1 MAEKVCELQ
10 PHNLN
15 ISFRHFHTSYLSQIS
30 QMRYVEKNLSCR
42 EISVLYALEMWQNL
56 KFLHMWSNLKFLHM
70 TDVEKS
76 EVSPHLACVWCGE
89 CLYIYTCYAVLSKNW
104 FCCDLRRF
112 VAKSV
117 LLRFTHFCVEKNLT
131 KDCICGEKM
140 TNIRYASPPSHWP
153 NLVSFISSCGMS
165 QLNRMQKK
173 VGMAPQ
179 GAAWCYS

>member
-1 MAEKVCELQ
+1 MAEDLFHCREGKGEQ
-10 PHNLN
+10 A
-15 ISFRHFHTSYLSQIS
+15 ISPQVNFQTDGEMVKRHLHTWYLSQVS
-30 QMRYVEKNLSCR
+30 QVRYVEKNLSCG
-42 EISVLYALEMWQNL
+42 EISNLYAWQMWRNL

-117 LLRFTHFCVEKNLT
+117 LLRYTHFCVEKNQRLRMWR
-131 KDCICGEKM
+131 KNDKYEVWIYHFL
-140 TNIRYASPPSHWP
+140 NI
-153 NLVSFISSCGMS
+153 IEG
-165 QLNRMQKK
+165 
-173 VGMAPQ
+173 
-179 GAAWCYS
+179 

>member
-1 MAEKVCELQ
+1 M
-10 PHNLN
+10 
-15 ISFRHFHTSYLSQIS
+15 SQIS
-30 QMRYVEKNLSCR
+30 QIRYVEKNLSCG
-42 EISVLYALEMWQNL
+42 EISNLYAWQMWRNL
-56 KFLHMWSNLKFLHM
+56 KFIHMWSNLKFLHM

-131 KDCICGEKM
+131 KNCVCGEKM
-140 TNIRYASPPSHWP
+140 TNIRYVCTALRNLTSCRNPALNPRALNYPGLISASMCNCAWFQKVIDWQSLH
-153 NLVSFISSCGMS
+153 ISCTF
-165 QLNRMQKK
+165 QT
-173 VGMAPQ
+173 
-179 GAAWCYS
+179 

>member
-1 MAEKVCELQ
+1 MC
-10 PHNLN
+10 
-15 ISFRHFHTSYLSQIS
+15 I
-30 QMRYVEKNLSCR
+30 
-42 EISVLYALEMWQNL
+42 NL

-117 LLRFTHFCVEKNLT
+117 FLQLTHFCVEKNLT
-131 KDCICGEKM
+131 KDCVCGEKL
-140 TNIRYASPPSHWP
+140 TNIRYGLFTQLTYPYDFKFAILKQDINIFFKACLVFALAGKESRNLSTIAKNQWFLGSLSP
-153 NLVSFISSCGMS
+153 
-165 QLNRMQKK
+165 
-173 VGMAPQ
+173 
-179 GAAWCYS
+179 